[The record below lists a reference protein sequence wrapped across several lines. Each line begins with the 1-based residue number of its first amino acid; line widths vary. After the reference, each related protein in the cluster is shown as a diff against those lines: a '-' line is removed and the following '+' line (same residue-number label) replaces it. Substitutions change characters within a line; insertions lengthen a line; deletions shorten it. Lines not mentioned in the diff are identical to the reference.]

1 MRGALTAHRCSRA
14 APAHDPTP
22 RAHRH
27 RHEYVCAQQIQSLIM
42 SNGRPPDPHNQTRLP
57 TSKPND
63 RLYSPLWHLAGKDGI
78 VLKIIK
84 VKTAD
89 FSLTFVIQYIVSV
102 TGRVQARSS
111 LAGVRALQSTAL
123 PPPRGATSRS
133 PAQRRSHFTQSKT
146 DIQHAYNTPNF
157 IQNL

>member
-84 VKTAD
+84 VKTTD
-89 FSLTFVIQYIVSV
+89 FSLRFVIQYICERDWLCA
-102 TGRVQARSS
+102 GQVQP
-111 LAGVRALQSTAL
+111 GWGQSTAEHGAATA
-123 PPPRGATSRS
+123 PRRDQPQPG
-133 PAQRRSHFTQSKT
+133 PAQVSLHST
-146 DIQHAYNTPNF
+146 
-157 IQNL
+157 